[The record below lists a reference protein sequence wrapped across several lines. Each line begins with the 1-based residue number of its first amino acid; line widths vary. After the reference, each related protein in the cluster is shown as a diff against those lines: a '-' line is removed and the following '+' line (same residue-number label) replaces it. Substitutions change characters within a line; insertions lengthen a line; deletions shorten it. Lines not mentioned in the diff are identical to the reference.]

1 MGEEKELYR
10 KEMKVNNINLLL
22 IDEIKEPMEVLV
34 KTRYSAKEVK
44 AVIEM
49 EEKDV
54 IKVTFEESQAR
65 VTQGQSAV
73 FYIEDIVLGGGKII

>member
-22 IDEIKEPMEVLV
+22 IDEIKGPMEVLV